1 MAGWVIV
8 MGMLVAGMTA
18 FVLALWLFLRVVL
31 WIVLLPFKLLFLAV
45 AIPLFF
51 VKLVVGFIAFLLL
64 CALALGSVLA
74 LAGLFLALLV
84 PLLPFVI
91 LAFAIWALVRITKR
105 PVAA

>member
-1 MAGWVIV
+1 MAGWVIL

-31 WIVLLPFKLLFLAV
+31 WIVLLPFKVLFLAV

-51 VKLVVGFIAFLLL
+51 VKLVVGFIAFLLFFV
-64 CALALGSVLA
+64 LAFGSLIA
-74 LAGLFLALLV
+74 LAGIFVAVLV
-84 PLLPFVI
+84 PLLPFAI

-105 PVAA
+105 PIAA